1 MAGYFGLES
10 REVIRVHVKKFDGL
24 MQPDNKKFSLDPQ
37 ITSFEMLQNILARA
51 FDIKSDFTIS
61 YLSREEKN
69 HEVYLSMLSDWD
81 MDAAFQNA
89 ALPFLQL
96 KVDLRPFDEGLED
109 WDVIAPADIPQYRMI
124 TWLGRDSL
132 LGSITGSISTHVGKT
147 MSQMQKVIGLKIEDE
162 SQFRPL
168 KSPMTDLEFRNYL
181 DSDGHMVKPEEFRLS
196 IYQGGVEP
204 VLRRVVWRHLLNIFP
219 TDMSGRERF
228 DYMKAKEL
236 EYYKLRDQWKQLFSH
251 GLVSKEAKNVA
262 SMVKKDVLRTDRGHK
277 CFAGGDEN
285 KNLLS
290 LFNLLVTYALTH
302 PEVSY
307 CQGMSDL
314 ASPLLVVQKDEA
326 QAYLCFCGLM
336 NRLAF
341 NFCLDGKAITAKFQ
355 NLSNLVQIYDPHFY
369 TYMKEHG
376 AEDLFFCYRWL
387 LLEMKR
393 EFPFEDALYMLE
405 VMWSTLPPNPPKNSL
420 ALTEPDFNSK
430 LLSTSPH
437 SPTFTMKQTLYA
449 NLLAKR
455 RSSASLKAK
464 ELNLPKSKLPIIS
477 DEEAT
482 SCKIENNESSLQ
494 DTDSEILNS
503 KLNMIADENYNEV
516 CNHEIISNECSI
528 MPNENNNC
536 SKNGMSPSSPNDI
549 IITENPVYQDIC
561 IETTKDCSKAQ
572 PITSARNQWYE
583 HSMQDILVPCIPS
596 GQHSDNDGA
605 PMQFHLSM
613 EMPGNSKGV
622 DKRLIKSAEKI
633 PDIKGSFF
641 SGMIQ
646 ILTSPKK
653 RSRTVKQPSKQ
664 VSHKG
669 KTLNAHT
676 SAMESTKNQDNS
688 GIAADLPP
696 DKSADEHKYVSCQ
709 MENVSMI
716 MSPNS
721 ENGGLEFNEIHYA
734 NSPDSQEKLADKY
747 IVEKPC
753 NQDSEKLLDKE
764 DKNLESQNTHSGE
777 EVSQDS
783 LSSEEDSIYS
793 QENHSSCNKNCA
805 INCDD
810 QDKNGQIHGDS
821 KGMKNCGVKSTITR
835 RYDLNGSASLLQSS
849 GSDYDDNSNKSIEM
863 DSVCHQVS
871 DDQCISKCQSDLTDA
886 PDLSLFDSVKEG
898 GDLKNTR
905 KLPPPEEFGMGNPFL
920 MFLCLSILMQHRDHI
935 MKSKM
940 EYEELAMY
948 FDRMVRR
955 HNVHRVLHQTRALY
969 AEYLR
974 QHKKQSEEIEDF
986 DLSV

>member
-1 MAGYFGLES
+1 MAGYFGLDS

-24 MQPDNKKFSLDPQ
+24 MQPDHKKFSLDPQ

-61 YLSREEKN
+61 YLSREEKST
-69 HEVYLSMLSDWD
+69 ELYLSMLSDWD

-89 ALPFLQL
+89 AIPFLQL
-96 KVDLRPFDEGLED
+96 KVDLKPFDEGLED
-109 WDVIAPADIPQYRMI
+109 WDVIAPVDIPQYHMV
-124 TWLGRDSL
+124 TWLGKESL
-132 LGSITGSISTHVGKT
+132 FESITGSISTHVGKT
-147 MSQMQKVIGLKIEDE
+147 MSQMQKVIGLKNEDE
-162 SQFRPL
+162 SQFKPL

-196 IYQGGVEP
+196 VYQGGVEP

-219 TDMSGRERF
+219 TDLSGKERF
-228 DYMKAKEL
+228 DYMKTKEI
-236 EYYKLRDQWKQLFSH
+236 EYYRLRDEWKQLFSD
-251 GLVSKEAKNVA
+251 GSVSKEAKSVA

-336 NRLAF
+336 NRLAP
-341 NFCLDGKAITAKFQ
+341 NFCLDGKAMTTKFQ
-355 NLSNLVQIYDPHFY
+355 NLSNLLQIYDPHFF

-393 EFPFEDALYMLE
+393 EFPFDDALYMLE

-420 ALTEPDFNSK
+420 ALTEPEFNPK

-437 SPTFTMKQTLYA
+437 SPTFTMKQTLYV

-455 RSSASLKAK
+455 RFSANLRAK
-464 ELNLPKSKLPIIS
+464 ELTVPKSQLPIVS
-477 DEEAT
+477 NEEEA
-482 SCKIENNESSLQ
+482 SCKREDTESISQ
-494 DTDSEILNS
+494 DIDLEILNS
-503 KLNMIADENYNEV
+503 EVNRIAEENHNEV
-516 CNHEIISNECSI
+516 CKNEIISIKCSS
-528 MPNENNNC
+528 MSNENNNC
-536 SKNGMSPSSPNDI
+536 SKNSMPPSSPNDV
-549 IITENPVYQDIC
+549 IITENPVYQDTC
-561 IETTKDCSKAQ
+561 NKSSTMDCSK
-572 PITSARNQWYE
+572 PETIISTRNQWNE
-583 HSMQDILVPCIPS
+583 NSVQDIPL
-596 GQHSDNDGA
+596 DNDGT

-613 EMPGNSKGV
+613 EMPGNSREV
-622 DKRLIKSAEKI
+622 HDKRLIKSVEKI

-646 ILTSPKK
+646 ILTSPKR
-653 RSRTVKQPSKQ
+653 RSSTVKLPSKQQ

-669 KTLNAHT
+669 KILDM
-676 SAMESTKNQDNS
+676 SAAGSTKNLDDSSNE
-688 GIAADLPP
+688 AELPP
-696 DKSADEHKYVSCQ
+696 DQ
-709 MENVSMI
+709 MENVSTV

-721 ENGGLEFNEIHYA
+721 ENSSLEFSEIHYA
-734 NSPDSQEKLADKY
+734 NSPVSLKKLTDKY
-747 IVEKPC
+747 IVEKPGH
-753 NQDSEKLLDKE
+753 QASEKLLDKE
-764 DKNLESQNTHSGE
+764 SKNSESQYSHE
-777 EVSQDS
+777 KVSQDS
-783 LSSEEDSIYS
+783 LLSEEVSIFS
-793 QENHSSCNKNCA
+793 QANHPVSLKKSSSHMNCA

-810 QDKNGQIHGDS
+810 RDKIYVAPEVT
-821 KGMKNCGVKSTITR
+821 KNSEIIIAATR
-835 RYDLNGSASLLQSS
+835 RDNLSESASQLQCC
-849 GSDYDDNSNKSIEM
+849 GSDYVETSYKSSEI
-863 DSVCHQVS
+863 DSVCHQLSEDLCV
-871 DDQCISKCQSDLTDA
+871 SKCQSDVTVA
-886 PDLSLFDSVKEG
+886 PELSSVDNVKEET
-898 GDLKNTR
+898 DLKNAR

-955 HNVHRVLHQTRALY
+955 HNVHRALHQTRSLY
-969 AEYLR
+969 ADYLR
-974 QHKKQSEEIEDF
+974 QHKNLSEETEDF
-986 DLSV
+986 DPSV